1 MTEIG
6 SLRKGRD
13 TVFVL
18 RETGPKSPK
27 GPGEIGLQSK
37 YLASY
42 LLDFLGEGG
51 DDGGGV
57 RGILHPD
64 HNT

>member
-6 SLRKGRD
+6 SLRKERD

-18 RETGPKSPK
+18 RETGPKSTK

-42 LLDFLGEGG
+42 LPDFLGAGG
-51 DDGGGV
+51 MMVVGV
-57 RGILHPD
+57 RGILHPA